1 MAAAEA
7 GVAVYQVEPK
17 ADGEGDI
24 GSVSVRFR
32 DMASGRMI
40 EKRWPIPY
48 EPNAA
53 RPDQAAPSLRLATVA
68 SQFAAKLK
76 GGPLG
81 DAVDLGELAQLVASL
96 PEVDRDSERVRELR
110 RMIAQARQLEG
121 Q

>member
-32 DMASGRMI
+32 DLDSDQMV

-48 EPNAA
+48 LTGAL
-53 RPDQAAPSLRLATVA
+53 RPDQAGGAIQIATVA

-81 DAVDLGELAQLVASL
+81 DVVDLGELANLAASL
-96 PEVDRDSERVRELR
+96 PDGPRVAELR
-110 RMIAQARQLEG
+110 TMIEQARAMEG
-121 Q
+121 AK